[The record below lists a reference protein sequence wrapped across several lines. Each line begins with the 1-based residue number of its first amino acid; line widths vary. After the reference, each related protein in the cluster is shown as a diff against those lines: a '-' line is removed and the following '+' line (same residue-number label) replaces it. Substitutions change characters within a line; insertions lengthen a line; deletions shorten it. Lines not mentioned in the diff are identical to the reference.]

1 MTERFFWKR
10 RKTGRPGRHFFPP
23 LEDARMKRIVTLLL
37 MCCVI
42 FSTTAA
48 FAQLRRSARPAAPRQ
63 AEAAPLVKH
72 KTMIELD
79 EQFNTPD
86 GMTVDKDGNIIL
98 AVPNAHAREGGT
110 WLLKITPENTVEKY
124 FWLRGHRETRKACP
138 LGIVFGSDGHLYI
151 CDGQTIGGDSSHKAR
166 ILRVLHENGK
176 PVREQ
181 TLVTGLVQANG
192 IDYAN
197 GKIYVA
203 ETQFVE
209 GNPEVP
215 MESGVFC
222 FELSEFTTER
232 REPIRVAPNGK
243 DPHCIY
249 VFKTH
254 NADWPIGANGIA
266 FSPCKKK
273 LYVANFG
280 DKAIIELTLD
290 ESGKKVVS
298 DRVCV
303 QGGPIESVDG
313 MKVCPGGFI
322 FFADF
327 AGNAVHVANPANG
340 KVVVLAKDPPGG
352 TGANGELD
360 RCSEVCLR
368 GDKLYVANIDLPYD
382 NKNDRPHSVTVI
394 DLAPVLDRLTKAL
407 E

>member
-1 MTERFFWKR
+1 
-10 RKTGRPGRHFFPP
+10 
-23 LEDARMKRIVTLLL
+23 MKRIVPLLL
-37 MCCVI
+37 VCCVI
-42 FSTTAA
+42 LSATTA
-48 FAQLRRSARPAAPRQ
+48 FAQLRRAVRQSAPS
-63 AEAAPLVKH
+63 EAAPLVKN
-72 KTMIELD
+72 KSMVELD
-79 EQFNTPD
+79 DQFNTPD

-98 AVPNAHAREGGT
+98 AVPNAYAREGGS
-110 WLLKITPENTVEKY
+110 WLLKITPDNKVEKY
-124 FWLRGHRETRKACP
+124 FWLRGHRETKKSCP
-138 LGIVFGSDGHLYI
+138 LGIVFGDDGHLYI

-166 ILRVLHENGK
+166 ILRVIHEDGK

-181 TLVTGLVQANG
+181 ILVTGLVQANG
-192 IDYAN
+192 IDFGN

-209 GNPEVP
+209 GTPEVP
-215 MESGVFC
+215 MDSGVFC

-232 REPIRVAPNGK
+232 REPIRVSPNGQ

-249 VFKTH
+249 TFKTH

-266 FSPCKKK
+266 LSPCKKK

-280 DKAIIELTLD
+280 DQEIIELTLD
-290 ESGKKVVS
+290 DSHKKVVS

-303 QGGPIESVDG
+303 KGGPIKSVDG
-313 MKVCPGGFI
+313 IKCCPSGFL

-327 AGNAVHVANPANG
+327 AGNAVHAANPENG
-340 KVVVLAKDPPGG
+340 KVVVLARDRIGG

-368 GDKLYVANIDLPYD
+368 DGKVYVSNIDLPYE
-382 NKNDRPHSVTVI
+382 NKNDKPYSVSII
-394 DLAPVLDRLTKAL
+394 DLAPVLDRLLKAL